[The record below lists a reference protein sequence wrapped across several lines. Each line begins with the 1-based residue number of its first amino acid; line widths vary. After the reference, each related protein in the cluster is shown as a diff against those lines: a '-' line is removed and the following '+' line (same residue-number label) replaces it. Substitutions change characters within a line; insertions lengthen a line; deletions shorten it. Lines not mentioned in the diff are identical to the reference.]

1 MTETEQDY
9 QTLLDQRVTDPQRLA
24 LLEEGG
30 MMELEVS
37 IALDRLTRIACKL
50 LDAPVALISMVGRDF
65 QFFKSAHGLGELMP
79 EGRRT
84 PLSHSFCQ
92 HVVAS
97 GQPFVVEDAR
107 AHPLVDDNFAIEEL
121 KVEAYLG
128 IPLELPDG
136 FVMGSL
142 CAIDSKPRPWSAQD
156 VLILSELANSVM
168 LDIDLQREIARRIA
182 IEEKLRESETRF
194 NQVADNIEGLVF
206 QRHKDADGGYSYC
219 FFGNTA
225 DSMVAWRKVGDDNP
239 MPHRFGRVHPDDWGR
254 LSAELEACIKNETD
268 LQTEYRTVTSGGRIR
283 FVRSQSKV
291 RHTGDGVSVWDGVIF
306 DVTDLVLARQKA
318 DAAIASQ
325 RRMLSNINH
334 DLRNPLT
341 AIIGYGDIL
350 SDGPPPVQVKKHADS
365 IKRTG
370 HLMLE
375 MVNQLLNSES
385 MESGIIVLAAKSVQI
400 GPIVADSCQV
410 LERTARLKG
419 LDLTIEIE
427 PGTPELISCDPV
439 RLQEVLVNLIGN
451 AVKYTE
457 EGVVSV
463 HASQAAEGFTRFE
476 IRDTGIGISADDINR
491 IFERHHRV
499 EGHRA
504 TYAGTG
510 LGLSIVKELV
520 EAMGGTLG
528 VKSTVREGSVFWFE
542 LPIGDVAPSIIR
554 DVALPNIAR
563 LRKSV
568 LVADDLRINRTLIEY
583 ILIENGYEVVC
594 VDNGAE
600 AVNAVRTL
608 AFDLVFMDLNMPVM
622 DGGAAAAAIR
632 ALPKPLGNVPII
644 VMSAEYPSSIDEGRR
659 ASGMNGVLSK
669 PFKVEEL
676 LRIAEE
682 WCGKAFQ
689 QPT

>member
-65 QFFKSAHGLGELMP
+65 QFFKSAHGMNELMP
-79 EGRRT
+79 EQRRT

-168 LDIDLQREIARRIA
+168 LDIGLQREIARRIA

-206 QRHKDADGGYSYC
+206 QRRKDADGGYSYC

-268 LQTEYRTVTSGGRIR
+268 LRTEYRTVTSGGRIR

-291 RHTGDGVSVWDGVIF
+291 RHTLDGASVWDGVIF

-350 SDGPPPVQVKKHADS
+350 NDVPPPAQIKKHADS

-375 MVNQLLNSES
+375 MVNQLLDSES
-385 MESGIIVLAAKSVQI
+385 MESGIIVLEAKPVQI

-410 LERTARLKG
+410 LERTALLKG
-419 LDLTIEIE
+419 VDLTIEID
-427 PGTPELISCDPV
+427 PAMPAMICDPV

-451 AVKYTE
+451 AVKYTH
-457 EGVVSV
+457 EGSVGVHVSRSENNGV
-463 HASQAAEGFTRFE
+463 RFE
-476 IRDTGIGISADDINR
+476 IRDTGIGIPAGDIDR

-504 TYAGTG
+504 TYDGRG
-510 LGLSIVKELV
+510 LGLSIVQELV
-520 EAMGGTLG
+520 ETMGGTLG
-528 VKSTVREGSVFWFE
+528 VKSAVREGSVFWFE
-542 LPIGDVAPSIIR
+542 LPIGDVARSIIR
-554 DVALPNIAR
+554 DGALQ
-563 LRKSV
+563 KSS
-568 LVADDLRINRTLIEY
+568 LSIS
-583 ILIENGYEVVC
+583 
-594 VDNGAE
+594 
-600 AVNAVRTL
+600 
-608 AFDLVFMDLNMPVM
+608 
-622 DGGAAAAAIR
+622 
-632 ALPKPLGNVPII
+632 PKG
-644 VMSAEYPSSIDEGRR
+644 
-659 ASGMNGVLSK
+659 
-669 PFKVEEL
+669 
-676 LRIAEE
+676 
-682 WCGKAFQ
+682 
-689 QPT
+689 